1 MSYSIFFSTEMPND
15 TAKVSGRL
23 PRKPQRWT
31 IEWLVKTPDW
41 KTHVDNSRTLQRAS
55 YEEVNAIMA
64 IIIDEIKAEIGELAS
79 FISYRLTCHGGTK
92 KQRKGGKRRG
102 SRA

>member
-1 MSYSIFFSTEMPND
+1 MSYSIFYSTEMPND

-31 IEWLVKTPDW
+31 MEWMVKTPDG
-41 KTHVDNSRTLQRAS
+41 KTHVDNSRTIQRAT
-55 YEEVNAIMA
+55 YDEVNAI
-64 IIIDEIKAEIGELAS
+64 IDDIKAEIGDLAT

-92 KQRKGGKRRG
+92 KHRKGGKHRG
-102 SRA
+102 RA